1 MRRFLELAHR
11 TCFSLELPDDE
22 GALAIARKILQS
34 TTGIVTVAGENGR
47 QIGAVSIAEPSD
59 PQRRLFKVLG
69 TMQIDAVQQLVR
81 EMECMLRK
89 R

>member
-1 MRRFLELAHR
+1 MRRFPELAHR

-22 GALAIARKILQS
+22 AALAIARKILQS
-34 TTGIVTVAGENGR
+34 TTGIVTVPGENNR
-47 QIGAVSIAEPSD
+47 QVGSVLIAEPCD

-69 TMQIDAVQQLVR
+69 TMQIDAVRQLVR